1 MTPTHASLYRRAFA
15 QYLRKGTPIDISIK
29 ALLKTQEGETP
40 YYIWRTAGDDKVR
53 PSHAAN
59 EGRVFAWNDPP
70 ETGHP
75 GEDFNCRCTAE
86 AYYGPY
92 DPPIEPVY
100 PELIFLPLARLGKIL
115 ATIARVIRMLGTN
128 TLTPAQ
134 ARNLERFDK
143 KLPKDAG
150 KITVTKRSNGQRTF
164 TSDVPAKNIPGSYAR
179 YEKVVDRAGNTVSYT
194 KTTYGPRGEVVSR
207 KVKFGE

>member
-1 MTPTHASLYRRAFA
+1 MISTRSPLYQKAFE
-15 QYLRKGTPIDISIK
+15 QYLRKGTPVDIAIK
-29 ALLKTQEGETP
+29 ALLKAQANETP
-40 YYIWRTAGDDKVR
+40 HYIWRTSGDDKVR

-59 EGRVFAWNDPP
+59 EGRVFAWNNPP
-70 ETGHP
+70 DTGNP
-75 GEDFNCRCTAE
+75 GEAPNCRCTAE
-86 AYYGPY
+86 PYYGPY

-115 ATIARVIRMLGTN
+115 GALVRAIRMLGTD
-128 TLTPAQ
+128 TLTTAQ

-150 KITVTKRSNGQRTF
+150 KITVSNGSNGQRVF
-164 TSDVPAKNIPGSYAR
+164 TADVPARNIPGSFAR

-194 KTTYGPRGEVVSR
+194 KTTYGPRGEVISR